1 MLLQVRTER
10 YVGSTFVRKS
20 FCARVLRVED
30 SHVLCVYRYNYRA
43 KACGLSWE
51 GWRLGVLGWKG
62 SQNCAYFQALQT
74 RGEVPLWRI
83 C

>member
-20 FCARVLRVED
+20 FCARVLWVED
-30 SHVLCVYRYNYRA
+30 SHVYYVYRYNSRA
-43 KACGLSWE
+43 KACGPFWE
-51 GWRLGVLGWKG
+51 GWQLGVLGWKG
-62 SQNCAYFQALQT
+62 SQNYAYFQALQAC
-74 RGEVPLWRI
+74 GEVPLWRT